1 MFIRRILGIF
11 FGFIYFLIRLKF
23 FFEKATNK
31 NRSLVEFFEIK
42 FHQIRVKMKNQKD
55 NQNVINR
62 NIKNVNVDRDFFFLI
77 E

>member
-1 MFIRRILGIF
+1 MFIRGILGIF

-55 NQNVINR
+55 IKR
-62 NIKNVNVDRDFFFLI
+62 DNIKNVNVDRDFFFLLNK
-77 E
+77 

>member
-31 NRSLVEFFEIK
+31 NRSKKFFEIK

-55 NQNVINR
+55 
-62 NIKNVNVDRDFFFLI
+62 IKRDKS
-77 E
+77 

>member
-55 NQNVINR
+55 
-62 NIKNVNVDRDFFFLI
+62 IKRDKS
-77 E
+77 

>member
-11 FGFIYFLIRLKF
+11 FDFIYFLIRLKF

-55 NQNVINR
+55 
-62 NIKNVNVDRDFFFLI
+62 IKRDKS
-77 E
+77 

>member
-11 FGFIYFLIRLKF
+11 FGFIYFFIRLKI

-55 NQNVINR
+55 
-62 NIKNVNVDRDFFFLI
+62 IKRDKS
-77 E
+77 

>member
-55 NQNVINR
+55 IKR
-62 NIKNVNVDRDFFFLI
+62 DNIKNVNVDRDFFFLLNK
-77 E
+77 